1 MQADKP
7 GLPVL
12 VFFAINQLSVKKK
25 NIVGNDGTVFPQAL
39 SVQTE
44 NGITVF
50 LFFFFFLSPAQYPPT
65 PSAQFFF
72 VLSLLLWRY

>member
-50 LFFFFFLSPAQYPPT
+50 LFFFFLSPAQYPPT

>member
-12 VFFAINQLSVKKK
+12 VFFFAINQLSVKKK

-50 LFFFFFLSPAQYPPT
+50 LFFFLSPAQYPPT